1 MILYLSL
8 LLFSFAV
15 NSALIVPFINLLYKV
30 KFYRRRQ
37 TTRDFLEKRT
47 KIFDKLHQKKAGTPV
62 GGGILI
68 LASMTL
74 FYIFLI
80 PGLKMSGFYVSSY
93 YPINEEL
100 NVIFFTFIS
109 FGLLGLYDD
118 LMKFFNFNTSGFF
131 GLRMRHK
138 FVLQVILGIIIGLLL
153 HINLGID
160 FINVPFYGLVRLGWV
175 YVPLATFIIVAFA
188 NAFNITDGLD
198 GLSSGLLMIFLF
210 AFWIISFNQIDAVL
224 SILISLWIGAILA
237 FLYFNT
243 YPARIML
250 GDVGALAFGA
260 AMAVIGLLTGKIIAF
275 LVIGAPFIVELLTS
289 FLQIMSKKFRNK
301 KLFAIAPFHLWLQN
315 RGWEEPKIV
324 MRAWLAGIIC
334 AVFGLW
340 LSQL

>member
-1 MILYLSL
+1 MLLYLSL
-8 LLFSFAV
+8 LLFSFIV

-37 TTRDFLEKRT
+37 ETKDFLENRA

-68 LASMTL
+68 LVSMIF
-74 FYIFLI
+74 FYLFLI
-80 PGLKMSGFYVSSY
+80 PGLKLSGFYISSC
-93 YPINEEL
+93 YPISEEL
-100 NVIFFTFIS
+100 NVIFFTLIS

-118 LMKFFNFNTSGFF
+118 LMKFFDVKRTGFF

-138 FVLQVILGIIIGLLL
+138 FVLQVILGTIIGLLL

-160 FINVPFYGLVRLGWV
+160 FINVPFYGLVKLGWA
-175 YVPLATFIIVAFA
+175 YVPFAAFIVVAFA

-210 AFWIISFNQIDAVL
+210 AFWIISFNQLDSLL
-224 SILISLWIGAILA
+224 SILISLWIGAVLA

-250 GDVGALAFGA
+250 GDIGALAFGA

-275 LVIGAPFIVELLTS
+275 LVIGAPFIIELLTS
-289 FLQIMSKKFRNK
+289 FLQIMSKKFRGK

-334 AVFGLW
+334 AILGLW
-340 LSQL
+340 LSLL

>member
-8 LLFSFAV
+8 LLFSFVA
-15 NSALIVPFINLLYKV
+15 NSLLIVPFIDLLYKV

-37 TTRDFLEKRT
+37 ITKDFLEKRA
-47 KIFDKLHQKKAGTPV
+47 KIFDKLHRKKAGTPV

-68 LASMTL
+68 LTTL
-74 FYIFLI
+74 IFFYAMLV
-80 PGLKMSGFYVSSY
+80 PGLKIAGVEISSC
-93 YPINEEL
+93 YPIGQEL
-100 NVIFFTFIS
+100 NVIFFTFVS
-109 FGLLGLYDD
+109 FGMLGLYDD
-118 LMKFFNFNTSGFF
+118 LMKFFNVRKTGFF

-138 FVLQVILGIIIGLLL
+138 FFFQIALGIVTGLLL
-153 HINLGID
+153 YVNLGID
-160 FINVPFYGLVRLGWV
+160 FINIPFYGLVKLGWA
-175 YVPLATFIIVAFA
+175 YVPLAALIIVTFA

-210 AFWIISFNQIDAVL
+210 AFWIISFNQLDTLL
-224 SILISLWIGAILA
+224 SVLISLWIGAVLA

-260 AMAVIGLLTGKIIAF
+260 GMAVIGLLTGKIVAF
-275 LVIGAPFIVELLTS
+275 LIIGAPFLIELTTS
-289 FLQIMSKKFRNK
+289 FLQILSKKFRKK

-315 RGWEEPKIV
+315 KGWEEPKIV
-324 MRAWLAGIIC
+324 MRAWLAGIIF
-334 AVFGLW
+334 AVLGLW

>member
-1 MILYLSL
+1 MVLYLSL

-15 NSALIVPFINLLYKV
+15 NSALIVPFINLLYKI
-30 KFYRRRQ
+30 KFYRRHQ
-37 TTRDFLEKRT
+37 ITKDFLEKRA
-47 KIFDKLHQKKAGTPV
+47 KIFDRLHRKKAGTPV

-68 LASMTL
+68 LVTL
-74 FYIFLI
+74 IIFYLSLI
-80 PGLKMSGFYVSSY
+80 PSLKLSGFYISAC

-100 NVIFFTFIS
+100 NIILFTFVS

-118 LMKFFNFNTSGFF
+118 LMKFFNVKKTGFF

-138 FVLQVILGIIIGLLL
+138 FIIQMILGVIIGLLL
-153 HINLGID
+153 YVNLGID
-160 FINVPFYGLVRLGWV
+160 FINIPFYGLVRLGWI
-175 YVPLATFIIVAFA
+175 YVPLAALIVVSFA

-210 AFWIISFNQIDAVL
+210 AFWIISFNQIDTLL
-224 SILISLWIGAILA
+224 SVLISLWIGGVLA
-237 FLYFNT
+237 FLYFNI

-260 AMAVIGLLTGKIIAF
+260 AMGVIGLLTGKIVAF
-275 LVIGAPFIVELLTS
+275 LVIGAPFLIELSTS
-289 FLQIMSKKFRNK
+289 FLQIISKKFRKK

-315 RGWEEPKIV
+315 KGWEEPKIV
-324 MRAWLAGIIC
+324 MRAWLAGIIF
-334 AVFGLW
+334 AVLGLW